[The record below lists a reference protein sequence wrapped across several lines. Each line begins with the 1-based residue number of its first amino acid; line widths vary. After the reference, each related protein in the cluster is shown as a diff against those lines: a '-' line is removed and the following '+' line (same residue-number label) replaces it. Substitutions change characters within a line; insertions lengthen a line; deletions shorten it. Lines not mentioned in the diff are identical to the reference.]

1 MAEPD
6 RILRPDRVNADQAAA
21 ITASIA
27 RGESLLL
34 CDPRAE
40 APVITAPDTGP
51 ALGLATSG
59 STGRPR
65 IIWHSQAQLMTA
77 GRIQGEALGLTAG
90 ATWLVCLPLAH
101 AAGAACLFR
110 AQATGSDLLFAEPG
124 DSAAIAAALDAVS
137 GLGLVPTQLR
147 RLLAERP
154 GPWPAV
160 RVLIGGA
167 ACPPDLIEACASRG
181 ALPCRSYGMTE
192 TLGLTCLDG
201 RPLPGVDCSLDDQ
214 GCLTMRLP
222 WVDGV
227 ISTTDQAEIT
237 DGRVHILGRIDHAI
251 TSGGETILPESVESI
266 LLTHPA
272 IDEAIALGRPDPE
285 WGEVVVCSLAG
296 DRSVDL
302 EPWLRTHFAGAS
314 RPKQWRWESAL
325 PRTPLGKIDR
335 QEIRRRWA
343 D

>member
-237 DGRVHILGRIDHAI
+237 DGR
-251 TSGGETILPESVESI
+251 
-266 LLTHPA
+266 
-272 IDEAIALGRPDPE
+272 PDPE